1 MSSLSDG
8 NIRIDAN
15 VELERNG
22 ETESAVETEMKMDV
36 TNIVREMV
44 NENYTEGFTFDPTYM
59 TVMDPE
65 PTLLHVTT
73 QEPTTTMGPTGKLI
87 SI

>member
-22 ETESAVETEMKMDV
+22 ETESAVEAEMKTDV
-36 TNIVREMV
+36 TNIVRQMI
-44 NENYTEGFTFDPTYM
+44 NENYTAGFTFDPTYM
-59 TVMDPE
+59 AVMDPE

-73 QEPTTTMGPTGKLI
+73 QEPTTTMSPIGKFI